1 MPVQPADVRQ
11 GMINIR
17 SGDDATPEE
26 VLDQMTPDQA
36 AQVGLSNDAS
46 SLRKA
51 FLLSTSIMSACM
63 QKAWLHG

>member
-26 VLDQMTPDQA
+26 VLNAMTPDQA
-36 AQVGLSNDAS
+36 AQVGLSTDAFGPAF
-46 SLRKA
+46 SL
-51 FLLSTSIMSACM
+51 
-63 QKAWLHG
+63 